1 MAGASAHA
9 SAVIVRRK
17 LLNVA
22 SHLLEA
28 DEKDLDVVGD
38 NVVVRGVPELKRSFA
53 ELARAAAGLPGFQLA
68 GIDSPGLEASEKVI
82 INDMTYSN
90 GSALAEVEVDEETG
104 AVRVLRFTIAHDC
117 GRMVNPLM
125 VDGQVIGGIAHGLGN
140 ALFEQMIYDDTAQP
154 MTTTFADYL
163 LISAAEMPPI
173 DILHL
178 ESPSTMNVLGVKG
191 VGESG
196 VIPVAG
202 AIMSAIDDALSDLGV
217 HIDRAP
223 MSPQL
228 LFQCIKN
235 AQVTCHTYDRRPSV
249 DVEGPQ

>member
-1 MAGASAHA
+1 
-9 SAVIVRRK
+9 
-17 LLNVA
+17 
-22 SHLLEA
+22 
-28 DEKDLDVVGD
+28 
-38 NVVVRGVPELKRSFA
+38 
-53 ELARAAAGLPGFQLA
+53 
-68 GIDSPGLEASEKVI
+68 
-82 INDMTYSN
+82 
-90 GSALAEVEVDEETG
+90 
-104 AVRVLRFTIAHDC
+104 LRFTIAHDC

-178 ESPSTMNVLGVKG
+178 ESPSTMNALGVKG

-196 VIPVAG
+196 VIPVTG
-202 AIMSAIDDALSDLGV
+202 AVMSAIDDALSDLGV

-223 MSPQL
+223 VSPQS
-228 LFQCIKN
+228 LFQCINN
-235 AQVTCHTYDRRPSV
+235 ARAACFSGNRRPSV
-249 DVEGPQ
+249 DVEVTQ